1 MDYAIIRS
9 GQTKLLEVIQL
20 SAWSD
25 YEWDDFATVK
35 DFNTDEI
42 VWFFEEKDAV
52 IFMLENFPEK
62 MINNK
67 YFSDY
72 SYDKN
77 YYIG

>member
-1 MDYAIIRS
+1 MDYAIIKS

-20 SAWSD
+20 SAWLE
-25 YEWDDFATVK
+25 YEWDDFTTVR
-35 DFNTDEI
+35 DFHTCEI
-42 VWFFEEKDAV
+42 VWFFDEKDAIV
-52 IFMLENFPEK
+52 FMLENFPEK